1 MVAALGRLVP
11 YIRPVRFALLTG
23 LACIFFTTTFSLL
36 SPWVLKYV
44 IDDLNGGFTRA
55 RLGGYAVALLALSV
69 GEGTFRYQMRQRLI
83 GASREIEYRL
93 RNDFFA
99 HLERLPLA
107 YYQANRTGDLMSR
120 ATNDLNAVRMMLG
133 PAVMYFAST
142 LVAFVVAVILMF
154 KIDTRLTLFALV
166 PMPLVSI
173 STHYFGKAIHD
184 RFERIQA
191 QLSDMSAVVQE
202 ALAGVRVVRA
212 YRQES
217 SEIARFRDANDMY
230 VARNRRLIALQAAFH
245 PSLTLCFGASTVVVL
260 WMGGRDVIAHRL
272 TLGEFVAF
280 SRYLVMLS
288 WPMIA
293 FGWVI
298 NNVQRGIASWER
310 MLEIF
315 DAPETEQRVAD
326 FHREGDG
333 FPQGGDGFPIVENS
347 RTSWEFSTI
356 GNPSP
361 PCGKPSPSLWKSG
374 TGPAGRLSVPSLEI
388 RHLTFRYPTARVESL
403 RDVTFSAPA
412 GATIGI
418 VGATGSGKSTLLS
431 LLSRLHEPPRGTIFF
446 DGIDAR
452 DLPLATLR
460 RQIGAVPQ
468 EPFLFSDTIGGN
480 IAFGFPSMDQRDLE
494 EAARLAGLDKDI
506 AGFPEGYQTRVGER
520 GITLSGGQKQ
530 RVAIAR
536 ALAIDPAVLLLD
548 DALSAVDTGTEE
560 RILRHLRAV
569 RRARTC
575 LIVAHRISTVRDADQ
590 ILVLS
595 EGRIAERGTHED
607 LLAHDGLY
615 ADMHRRQL
623 LEEEIAQA

>member
-83 GASREIEYRL
+83 GASREVEYRL

-142 LVAFVVAVILMF
+142 LVAFVVAVVLMF
-154 KIDTRLTLFALV
+154 KIDTRLTLFALI

-217 SEIARFRDANDMY
+217 SEIARFRDANDVY

-310 MLEIF
+310 MLQIF
-315 DAPETEQRVAD
+315 DAPEAGSVA
-326 FHREGDG
+326 
-333 FPQGGDGFPIVENS
+333 Q
-347 RTSWEFSTI
+347 
-356 GNPSP
+356 
-361 PCGKPSPSLWKSG
+361 
-374 TGPAGRLSVPSLEI
+374 AGARLSGIHPPDGAKLPVPSLEI
-388 RHLTFRYPTARVESL
+388 RHLTFRYPAARVDSL
-403 RDVTFSAPA
+403 QDVSFIAPA

-431 LLSRLHEPPRGTIFF
+431 LLSRLHEPPPGTIFF

-452 DLPLATLR
+452 NLPLATLR

-468 EPFLFSDTIGGN
+468 EPFLFSDTIAGN
-480 IAFGFPSMDQRDLE
+480 IAFGSPSMDQRDLE
-494 EAARLAGLDKDI
+494 EAARLAGLDRDV

-536 ALAIDPAVLLLD
+536 ALAIDPAVLVLD

-575 LIVAHRISTVRDADQ
+575 LIVAHRISTVKDADL

-595 EGRIAERGTHED
+595 DGRIAERGTHDE

-615 ADMHRRQL
+615 ADIHRRQL